1 VNANDATLT
10 ALTTAQTG
18 STVEDTAPNAPAN
31 PDFDL
36 ILGAAPGSALGSSG
50 TGSRR
55 ALKPARP
62 GHTTSGQRAP
72 GAIPAAMAHP
82 PPSAGVPAAPAD
94 VPVHLPDGRLPNV
107 R

>member
-36 ILGAAPGSALGSSG
+36 ILGAAVGSALGSSG
-50 TGSRR
+50 TGSWR

-62 GHTTSGQRAP
+62 GHTTSRAACPRRNPCRDGTPPAQCRRTGRTSRRP
-72 GAIPAAMAHP
+72 GAPARW
-82 PPSAGVPAAPAD
+82 
-94 VPVHLPDGRLPNV
+94 RLPNV